1 MMPHPSIDLEA
12 LLEARVPEDDL
23 PWADRGTL
31 GLITVGQTPRPD
43 FEALFGEHAPGTAIR
58 IVGALDGLTTGEV
71 ARLASRRD
79 HHPLLVRLADGSA
92 TAVPARRVIPRVK
105 RAARRLAS
113 EGASLVVVLC
123 AGAFPRIDCGVPVI
137 IPGRLLPAVMRAATR
152 TRRLGIVTPIAGQA
166 DAARAKWE
174 SDGFSVKV
182 TWASPTRHDEIAIAA
197 AAMSDP
203 DLEFVVLDCLG
214 HNEAYRD
221 EFGRLCG
228 RPVVAAQ
235 TLVARVVGALI
246 G

>member
-1 MMPHPSIDLEA
+1 MPHPSIDLEA
-12 LLEARVPEDDL
+12 LLEARASEDEPVSDS
-23 PWADRGTL
+23 AGTV
-31 GLITVGQTPRPD
+31 GLVTIGQTPRPD
-43 FEALFGEHAPGTAIR
+43 FEALFREHAPRAAIR

-79 HHPLLVRLADGSA
+79 HYPLLVRLADGSA
-92 TAVPARRVIPRVK
+92 AAVPARRIIPRVK

-123 AGAFPRIDCGVPVI
+123 AGSFPRIDCGVPVI
-137 IPGRLLPAVMRAATR
+137 IPARLLPAVMRTATR
-152 TRRLGIVTPIAGQA
+152 ARRLGIVTPIAGQA
-166 DAARAKWE
+166 EVVRTKWE
-174 SDGFSVKV
+174 GDGFSVKV
-182 TWASPTRHDEIAIAA
+182 TWASPARHDEIEMAA

-203 DLEFVVLDCLG
+203 DLEFVVLDCMG
-214 HNEAYRD
+214 HDEAYRH
-221 EFGRLCG
+221 EFSHLCG